1 MKLALKY
8 GLVITVAIALW
19 VMADHMVMHISSP
32 GSRLAVLTP
41 IFFNLVQLVV
51 LFLGI
56 RAKRAESKGALTVK
70 RGILTGLAISLVY
83 GISACLFFL
92 ALYGILGP
100 KLLENEPASRG
111 NVQSATTVLL
121 ASSAGLLLGALLG
134 GLIYSTVI
142 SFIVRSPSSG
152 PGSPGRR

>member
-8 GLVITVAIALW
+8 GLIITVAIALW
-19 VMADHMVMHISSP
+19 VMADRTVLHISSP
-32 GSRLAVLTP
+32 ESRLAVLTP
-41 IFFNLVQLVV
+41 IFFNLVQLFV

-56 RAKRAESKGALTVK
+56 RANRAESKGALTVK

-83 GISACLFFL
+83 GISACLYFL
-92 ALYGILGP
+92 ALYGILGSR
-100 KLLENEPASRG
+100 LLENEPASYG
-111 NVQSATTVLL
+111 GSQPAGAVLL

-142 SFIVRSPSSG
+142 SFLLRNPSPG
-152 PGSPGRR
+152 PGYSSRK